1 MNSSIS
7 TPPAHQLQ
15 TENGSLQIRFE
26 WQQDRYAH
34 VVRWQSES
42 GEVCEARSEEGS
54 SDQDWPASPALQQ
67 LSTET
72 IEGVPTILGV
82 GCAGSSHFS
91 VSVQVLETGGTAA
104 DENPLPAVRFDWAVR
119 MSAAAAKEH
128 PDADLGTKYTAE
140 KMLASS
146 LHGQTETVCDPTSD
160 GGSRFVPDP
169 SGGGRTRQWSY
180 DLLGAACADPE

>member
-1 MNSSIS
+1 MSSSIS

-42 GEVCEARSEEGS
+42 GEVVEARSVEGS

-91 VSVQVLETGGTAA
+91 VSVQVLEKGNG
-104 DENPLPAVRFDWAVR
+104 DDSESGSPRVRFDWAVR
-119 MSAAAAKEH
+119 MTASDAKEH
-128 PDADLGTKYTAE
+128 PVADLGTQYSAE
-140 KMLASS
+140 NMLPGS
-146 LHGQTETVCDPTSD
+146 LLGQTQSVRQSGAD
-160 GGSRFVPDP
+160 GGTKFVPDQ
-169 SGGGRTRQWSY
+169 SAGGRTRQWSY
-180 DLLGAACADPE
+180 DLLGAT

>member
-1 MNSSIS
+1 MSSSIS

-34 VVRWQSES
+34 IVRWQSET
-42 GEVCEARSEEGS
+42 GEVAEARSVEGS

-91 VSVQVLETGGTAA
+91 VSVQVLEKA
-104 DENPLPAVRFDWAVR
+104 DAEESDSESPRVRFDWAVR
-119 MSAAAAKEH
+119 MSASDAKEH
-128 PDADLGTKYTAE
+128 PVANLGTQYAAE
-140 KMLASS
+140 NMLATS
-146 LHGQTETVCDPTSD
+146 LLGQTQSVRDSDSD
-160 GGSRFVPDP
+160 GGIRFVPDQ
-169 SGGGRTRQWSY
+169 SAGGPTRQWSY
-180 DLLGAACADPE
+180 DLLGAT

>member
-1 MNSSIS
+1 MSSSIS

-42 GEVCEARSEEGS
+42 GEVVEARSVEGS

-91 VSVQVLETGGTAA
+91 VSVQVLEKGDA
-104 DENPLPAVRFDWAVR
+104 DDGKALSVVRFDWAVR
-119 MSAAAAKEH
+119 MSASDAKEH
-128 PDADLGTKYTAE
+128 PNADLGTKYTSE
-140 KMLASS
+140 KMLASAVR
-146 LHGQTETVCDPTSD
+146 GQTQSVRQSGAD
-160 GGSRFVPDP
+160 GGTRFVPDQ
-169 SGGGRTRQWSY
+169 SAGGRTRQWSY
-180 DLLGAACADPE
+180 DLLGAT